1 MLDPLRAR
9 AEADAAERR
18 GAGTLWAPGP
28 VAWEGVTA
36 GTVAQP
42 EVVPTVEDAVDE
54 APPARPRVAELRR
67 AEATRALS
75 PRVTEAVPTA
85 LLAAILARL
94 DMMPPA
100 GGGGA
105 RVARRGHR
113 QPAQLRR
120 GGAAPEGRVRAGGP
134 GAVPE
139 VAGHEGAPRAADD
152 GRGVGVRAA
161 GGAGGGRARA
171 PRVERETSHA
181 VVSGA
186 RQLRVCWG
194 DGKFN
199 GLRL

>member
-100 GGGGA
+100 GGGGGPRGSSRPSATRSATTRRRRTGRTCA
-105 RVARRGHR
+105 RGWTRRCT
-113 QPAQLRR
+113 
-120 GGAAPEGRVRAGGP
+120 GGCRP
-134 GAVPE
+134 
-139 VAGHEGAPRAADD
+139 
-152 GRGVGVRAA
+152 
-161 GGAGGGRARA
+161 
-171 PRVERETSHA
+171 
-181 VVSGA
+181 
-186 RQLRVCWG
+186 
-194 DGKFN
+194 
-199 GLRL
+199 